1 MATWSNSASMS
12 NVVYFVA
19 SSLDGY
25 IADAHGSLDWLTQ
38 LEGAPQEL
46 STQFMETVGVQVM
59 GSTTFE
65 WLCEQEN
72 LLAEPQKWAALFGS
86 MKTLVFSSRALE
98 LPASAEIQ
106 VVSGSVSE
114 HRELMRAQA
123 GDKDIWLVGGG
134 KLASQFLDAGLL
146 DRVDITYAPVVLGAG
161 AQVFSEPHHMA
172 SLRLRSTQTFGSF
185 VHLSFDIAPN

>member
-1 MATWSNSASMS
+1 MS
-12 NVVYFVA
+12 KVVYFVA

-25 IADAHGSLDWLTQ
+25 IADTRGSLDWLTRS
-38 LEGAPQEL
+38 EGAPLEL

-72 LLAEPQKWAALFGS
+72 LLAEPQKWTTFFGS

-106 VVSGSVSE
+106 VVSGSVRE
-114 HRELMRAQA
+114 HNELMRAQA
-123 GDKDIWLVGGG
+123 GNNDIWLVGGG
-134 KLASQFLDAGLL
+134 KLASQFLIAGLL
-146 DRVDITYAPVVLGAG
+146 NRVDITYAPVVLGAG
-161 AQVFSEPHHMA
+161 TQLFSEPHHMA
-172 SLRLRSTQTFGSF
+172 SLQLRSTQTFGSF
-185 VHLSFDIAPN
+185 VHLSFDIPTN